1 MSTPL
6 EILKSYWG
14 YPSFRPLQEQVIEEV
29 IAGQDLLVLMP
40 TGGGKSITYQVP
52 GLIMGGICL
61 VVSPLISLIKDQVH
75 QLRDRNI
82 SAEYLV
88 SGMDYREIDR
98 VLDNC
103 IYGKIKFLYV
113 SPERLKSELFIERFK
128 QMKISFIAVDEAH
141 CISQWGYDFRPAYL
155 EIAEIRR
162 FHPNVGVLALTATAT
177 PEVVEDIQDKLLFLR
192 KHVLHRSFYREN
204 LHYIVVEEVNKRER
218 VLRGLK
224 ALSGSTIIYV
234 RSRRATREISQWL
247 KNAGISAA
255 PYHAGLTAELKDET
269 QQKWLEGEVR
279 VMVATNAFGMG
290 IDKSNVRLV
299 IHLDL
304 PDAIEA
310 YFQEAGRAGRD
321 GLRAHA
327 VLLYN
332 DTDIAQLEE
341 RIGWSF
347 PPIDTIKNVY
357 NDMGS
362 FYRLAFGSGLNETFP
377 FDIAEFSQRYDF
389 KIFDVYSSL
398 RILEREGYL
407 FMNESLHQP
416 SKVKLKVNQSELY
429 YFEVANSK
437 LEPMI
442 KTLLRSYS
450 GLFDEYRK
458 INEYLLAKRLRL
470 PVEKVIDQLKYLDKV
485 KLLDYLPANQG
496 PQITWLVERLPK
508 THLRISY
515 EQYGLLKERQ
525 EKRAEAFIK
534 YLKTDVC
541 RNRQLLAYF
550 GEETAKDCGKCDVC
564 LKNAMRKAEM
574 KTMEDAMVKVLK
586 GGPVSLQVIL
596 SSVPKLKE
604 EWALEML
611 RYYADEG
618 VIIKDDE
625 NRWKWVV

>member
-1 MSTPL
+1 
-6 EILKSYWG
+6 
-14 YPSFRPLQEQVIEEV
+14 LQQKVIEEV

-52 GLIMGGICL
+52 GLMMDGMCL

-75 QLRDRNI
+75 QLRARNI

-128 QMKISFIAVDEAH
+128 QMNISFIAVDEAH

-155 EIAEIRR
+155 EISEIRH
-162 FHPNVGVLALTATAT
+162 FHPKVGILALTATAT
-177 PEVVEDIQDKLLFLR
+177 PEVVEDIQDRLLFLR
-192 KHVLHRSFYREN
+192 KHTLHRSFYREN
-204 LHYIVVEEVNKRER
+204 LHYIVVKEVNKRER

-247 KNAGISAA
+247 NNSGISAA
-255 PYHAGLTAELKDET
+255 PYHAGLTAELKDQT
-269 QQKWLEGEVR
+269 QQKWLDGEIR

-332 DTDIAQLEE
+332 DSDIAQLKE

-357 NDMGS
+357 NDIGT
-362 FYRLAFGSGLNETFP
+362 YYQLAFGSGLNETFA
-377 FDIAEFSQRYDF
+377 FDIADFSQRYDF

-407 FMNESLHQP
+407 FMNESLSQP
-416 SKVKLKVNQSELY
+416 SKVKFKINQRDLY
-429 YFEVANSK
+429 YFEVANSN
-437 LEPMI
+437 LEPII

-470 PVEKVIDQLKYLDKV
+470 PVEKITDQLKYLDKV
-485 KLLDYLPANQG
+485 ELLDYLPANQG
-496 PQITWLVERLPK
+496 PKLTWLVERLPK

-525 EKRAEAFIK
+525 EKRSNMFID

-550 GEETAKDCGKCDVC
+550 GEETAEDCGKCDVC
-564 LKNAMRKAEM
+564 LKNAMRKKEM
-574 KTMEDAMVKVLK
+574 KTMENEMVKVLK

-604 EWALEML
+604 DWALELL
-611 RYYADEG
+611 RFLADEG
-618 VIIKDDE
+618 RIIKDDE
-625 NRWKWVV
+625 NRWKWVG

>member
-1 MSTPL
+1 MSSPL

-14 YPSFRPLQEQVIEEV
+14 YPQFRPLQQQVIEEV
-29 IAGQDLLVLMP
+29 VSGQDLLVLMP

-52 GLIMGGICL
+52 GLMMDGLCL
-61 VVSPLISLIKDQVH
+61 VVSPLIALIKDQVH
-75 QLRDRNI
+75 QLKDRKI

-128 QMKISFIAVDEAH
+128 QMNVSFIAVDEAH

-155 EIAEIRR
+155 EISEIRH
-162 FHPNVGVLALTATAT
+162 FHPKAGVLALTATAT
-177 PEVVEDIQDKLLFLR
+177 PAVVEDIQDRLLFLR

-204 LHYIVVEEVNKRER
+204 LHYIVVKEVNKRER

-247 KNAGISAA
+247 TNSGISAA

-269 QQKWLEGEVR
+269 QKKWLDGEVR

-332 DTDIAQLEE
+332 DTDIAQLKD

-357 NDMGS
+357 NDIGS
-362 FYRLAFGSGLNETFP
+362 YCGLAYGSGLNETFA
-377 FDIAEFSQRYDF
+377 FDIADFSKRCDF

-407 FMNESLHQP
+407 FMNESLRQP
-416 SKVKLKVNQSELY
+416 SKVKFKVNQSDLY
-429 YFEVANSK
+429 YFEVANK
-437 LEPMI
+437 NLEPMI

-450 GLFDEYRK
+450 GLFDEHRK

-470 PVEKVIDQLKYLDKV
+470 PVEKVKDQLKYLDKL
-485 KLLDYLPANQG
+485 KLLEYLPANQG
-496 PQITWLVERLPK
+496 PQLTWLVERLPK
-508 THLRISY
+508 THLHISY

-525 EKRAEAFIK
+525 EKRANLLIK
-534 YLKTDVC
+534 YLQTDVC

-550 GEETAKDCGKCDVC
+550 GEETTEDCGKCDVC
-564 LKNAMRKAEM
+564 LKKAMRKKEM
-574 KTMEDAMVKVLK
+574 KTMENEMVKVLK
-586 GGPVSLQVIL
+586 KGPVSLQVIL
-596 SSVPKLKE
+596 SSVPRLKE
-604 EWALEML
+604 DWALELL
-611 RYYADEG
+611 RYFADEG
-618 VIIKDDE
+618 LIVKDDE
-625 NRWKWVV
+625 NRWRWVE